1 MNLKGYQRKYL
12 RSLAHHLKPIVFVGK
27 NSLNDGVYNSI
38 NDAFK
43 THELIKIKFRNLNIE
58 NISRDISLKI
68 KCDIVGEI
76 GNVMIVYK
84 KHQDLELRKIKI
96 PKK

>member
-27 NSLNDGVYNSI
+27 NNLNDGVYSSI

-43 THELIKIKFRNLNIE
+43 THELIKIKFRNLNVI
-58 NISRDISLKI
+58 NISRDISLKL
-68 KCDIVGEI
+68 KCDII
-76 GNVMIVYK
+76 GVIGKIMILYK
-84 KHQDLELRKIKI
+84 QQHDPDLRKIKI